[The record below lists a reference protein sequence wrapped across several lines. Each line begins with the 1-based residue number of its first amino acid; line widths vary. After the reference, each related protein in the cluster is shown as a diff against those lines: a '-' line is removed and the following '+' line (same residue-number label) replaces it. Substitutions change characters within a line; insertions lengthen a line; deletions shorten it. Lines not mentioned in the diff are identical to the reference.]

1 MARRLVLAELLSLRK
16 DRQEPSMDCLDR
28 LIHQGPT
35 EIAAL
40 LEEVKRLRKMMG
52 ETG

>member
-16 DRQEPSMDCLDR
+16 DRQEPSMDCLD
-28 LIHQGPT
+28 PT
-35 EIAAL
+35 DIAAL